1 VRLIRNDTLCLL
13 VQNPT
18 TLYAYWELSER
29 KRSLVDQHYNA
40 DWRELQ
46 PTLRLYDV
54 TGLSFDGSASGAV
67 RQYKLEGYDSCYL
80 GELEADRA
88 YVADLGIWNRYE
100 QFIPLLR
107 SNTVHT
113 PSTCARKLEADIPA
127 SKETSILIILPVEYP
142 QFSAYSLYA
151 ARKPKAAGGGDSE

>member
-1 VRLIRNDTLCLL
+1 VSLIRNDTLCLL
-13 VQNPT
+13 IQNPT

-29 KRSLVDQHYNA
+29 KRSLVDQHYSA

-54 TGLSFDGSASGAV
+54 TGLSFDGSASGTI
-67 RQYKLEGYDSCYL
+67 RQYSVEGCDSCYL
-80 GELEADRA
+80 GELEANRA

-113 PSTCARKLEADIPA
+113 PSICAHKLEADIPA
-127 SKETSILIILPVEYP
+127 SEETPILVILPVEYP

-151 ARKPKAAGGGDSE
+151 ASSPKADGGGESE

>member
-13 VQNPT
+13 VRNPT

-54 TGLSFDGSASGAV
+54 TGLSFDGSASGTI
-67 RQYKLEGYDSCYL
+67 RQYRLEGRDSCYV

-88 YVADLGIWNRYE
+88 YVADLGIWNRYG

-113 PSTCARKLEADIPA
+113 PSICARKLEADIPA
-127 SKETSILIILPVEYP
+127 SKDTSILIILPVEYP
-142 QFSAYSLYA
+142 LFSAYSLYA
-151 ARKPKAAGGGDSE
+151 ASKTNADGGGESE